1 MAKRAWIL
9 HYKDIARE
17 DGFSTYL
24 SEAAALKEMASAI
37 ASFAKD
43 QLESIEWGEDDPK
56 ERLNEVIA
64 LEKKGKHADAVEAWR
79 DFDFDYGPSDQ
90 NVFLIDSVIEG

>member
-1 MAKRAWIL
+1 MAKRAWVL

-17 DGFSTYL
+17 DGFVTYL
-24 SEAAALKEMASAI
+24 SEAAALRAMADAI
-37 ASFAKD
+37 AAFAKD

-64 LEKKGKHADAVEAWR
+64 LEKKGAYADAIESWR

-90 NVFLIDSVIEG
+90 NVLLIDSEIAG